1 VLEIGTIL
9 RSARERRGLGID
21 EAAEATKIRPA
32 YLDAIEEEAFER
44 LPGPTYARG
53 FLRAYAEYLGLDA
66 QPLIDEFSERFST
79 APWELDDDVM
89 FPRRRGPRADARASR
104 SSGIIV
110 VALAGIVAVAVLVV
124 IAATYPSGPDQPL
137 PEDAGTTSVV
147 TVTEEAVN
155 PVATAVTA
163 ETEPQTTQAQAPVT
177 LRIRPLAQVTVT
189 VRALDEPEAIPPLFQ
204 REIEPDP
211 EQPQAQGILMPRST
225 TGYTVRIDRPG
236 TIILEV
242 NGSQV
247 VPGDGDRLLTIDPDG
262 RVAAIE

>member
-1 VLEIGTIL
+1 MLEIGTIL
-9 RSARERRGLGID
+9 RTAREQRGLGIE

-32 YLDAIEEEAFER
+32 YLVAIEEEAFER

-53 FLRAYAEYLGLDA
+53 FLRSYADYLGVEA
-66 QPLIDEFSERFST
+66 QPLIDEFSTRFAT

-89 FPRRRGPRADARASR
+89 FPRRRGPRAEARASR
-104 SSGIIV
+104 SSGMIV

-124 IAATYPSGPDQPL
+124 IASTYPSGPERPL
-137 PEDAGTTSVV
+137 PDSVGATTVV

-189 VRALDEPEAIPPLFQ
+189 VRALDEPDAVPPLFQ
-204 REIEPDP
+204 DEIEPD
-211 EQPQAQGILMPRST
+211 EEDPQAQGILMPRST
-225 TGYTVRIDRPG
+225 TGYKVRLDRPG
-236 TIILEV
+236 TLVLEV

-247 VPGDGDRLLTIDPDG
+247 VPGDQDTLLTIDPDG
-262 RVAAIE
+262 RVAAVE